1 MKENE
6 KELFDLMANLNVSPA
21 EAQRMAREI
30 RSGDELL
37 SQADVEVDD
46 TEVLERLEQRIRGEL
61 DSPRASR
68 HGWKWALRAAAA
80 AAMVMIALGAQ
91 KLWWGN
97 GSDPVMPDS
106 AAVTESYTLQD
117 ELAMWELAQKVEN
130 TTDMVIDDLLLA
142 EVLTLWDEIDW
153 EAENIF
159 GFRKELNH
167 ENFIINT
174 AALVGTGIRCV

>member
-6 KELFDLMANLNVSPA
+6 KELFDLMADLNVSPA
-21 EAQRMAREI
+21 EAQRIARQI

-46 TEVLERLEQRIRGEL
+46 TEVLGRLELRIRGEL
-61 DSPRASR
+61 DNPRTSR
-68 HGWKWALRAAAA
+68 GGRKWVLRAIAAAA
-80 AAMVMIALGAQ
+80 VFMMALGGW
-91 KLWWGN
+91 KLWLDNGN
-97 GSDPVMPDS
+97 IPVKPVLS
-106 AAVTESYTLQD
+106 TPQASYTLQD
-117 ELAMWELAQKVEN
+117 ELAMWELAQKAEN

-159 GFRKELNH
+159 GKEPNH
-167 ENFIINT
+167 EILIIDT
-174 AALVGTGIRCV
+174 AALVGTGTRCV

>member
-6 KELFDLMANLNVSPA
+6 KELFDLMADLNVSPA

-37 SQADVEVDD
+37 NQADVEVDD
-46 TEVLERLEQRIRGEL
+46 TEVLERLEQRIRVEL
-61 DSPRASR
+61 DRPRTSR
-68 HGWKWALRAAAA
+68 QGWKWALRAATA
-80 AAMVMIALGAQ
+80 AAMVMIALGAG
-91 KLWWGN
+91 KLWLGN

-117 ELAMWELAQKVEN
+117 ELAMWELAMKVEN
-130 TTDMVIDDLLLA
+130 STDMVIDDLLLA

-159 GFRKELNH
+159 GFRKEPNH
-167 ENFIINT
+167 ENLIINT